1 MLEKPID
8 RLEIFREFLYNVF
21 IAGLA
26 VSSFGCVI
34 GMSYNPATVVSGQ
47 GAFYILG
54 ILIYTVVVLD
64 AVKSFVESKAKFN
77 KIRVV
82 IKATFM
88 AFLFWS
94 PVPLFSAMA
103 FIDIAIMLY

>member
-1 MLEKPID
+1 
-8 RLEIFREFLYNVF
+8 
-21 IAGLA
+21 
-26 VSSFGCVI
+26 
-34 GMSYNPATVVSGQ
+34 MSYNPATAVSGQ

-103 FIDIAIMLY
+103 FIDVAIMLY